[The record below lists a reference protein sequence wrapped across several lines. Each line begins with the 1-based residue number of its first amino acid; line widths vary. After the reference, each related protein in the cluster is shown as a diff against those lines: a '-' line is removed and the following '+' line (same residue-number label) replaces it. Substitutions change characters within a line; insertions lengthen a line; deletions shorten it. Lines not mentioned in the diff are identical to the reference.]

1 MNRLAL
7 KSLAAAGVLG
17 ALSVS
22 AFAAPKRLPSDG
34 ARTLHGAIVP
44 AVHRH
49 RAERKAALQW
59 AHSGVAPAL
68 TGANGEIL
76 YAYGESH
83 PEVLCAPLHL
93 CVIALLRHEK
103 IVNLSLGDSVRWLA
117 QPAEAGDRPVVV
129 LKPTAAGLT
138 TNLVVTT
145 SDGHLYYLDLVSR
158 SARFVPEI
166 GFYDPRA
173 LVATVHSAQAL
184 KAEQARRRAQTVVA
198 SLPRLRPAE
207 LDFAY
212 WWKGPRAERPVRV
225 FSARGHVYIQ
235 MPADIRYGNA
245 PAVFVVD
252 HGAEQLVNYRMVGA
266 YFVVDAL
273 FQKARLVLGTGDH
286 RRVVTI
292 HAGHRPLFSW

>member
-1 MNRLAL
+1 MNRVVVQ
-7 KSLAAAGVLG
+7 SLMVAGVLA
-17 ALSVS
+17 ALNVS
-22 AFAAPKRLPSDG
+22 ALADAERLPHVD
-34 ARTLHGAIVP
+34 ARAVTVP
-44 AVHRH
+44 AVHRR
-49 RAERKAALQW
+49 RAERTAARQW
-59 AHSGVAPAL
+59 ARTGVAPAL
-68 TGANGEIL
+68 TGMNGEIL

-83 PEVLCAPLHL
+83 PDVVCAPLHL
-93 CVIALLRHEK
+93 CVIALLPHEK

-117 QPAEAGDRPVVV
+117 QPAEAGNRPVIV

-138 TNLVVTT
+138 TNLVATT

-158 SARFVPEI
+158 STRFVPEI

-173 LVATVHSAQAL
+173 LVATLHRARAL
-184 KAEQARRRAQTVVA
+184 KARQARARARTVVA
-198 SLPRLRPAE
+198 SLPGVTPAA

-225 FSARGHVYIQ
+225 FSAQGHVYIQ
-235 MPADIRYGNA
+235 MPSGIRYGNA

-252 HGAEQLVNYRMVGA
+252 HGAEQLVNYRMEGA
-266 YFVVDAL
+266 YFVVDEL
-273 FQKARLVLGTGDH
+273 FHEARLVLGTGAH

>member
-1 MNRLAL
+1 MNRRVLQSLMVAGALA
-7 KSLAAAGVLG
+7 

-22 AFAAPKRLPSDG
+22 AFAELEHLPQVK
-34 ARTLHGAIVP
+34 AHAATVP

-49 RAERKAALQW
+49 RAERSAALQW
-59 AHSGVAPAL
+59 AHTGVAPAL
-68 TGANGEIL
+68 TGTNGEIL

-83 PEVLCAPLHL
+83 PEVVCAPLHL
-93 CVIALLRHEK
+93 CVIALLPHEK

-117 QPAEAGDRPVVV
+117 QPAEAGNRPVIV

-173 LVATVHSAQAL
+173 LVATLHRARALQAS
-184 KAEQARRRAQTVVA
+184 QARAHARTVVA
-198 SLPRLRPAE
+198 TLPRVTPAA

-212 WWKGPRAERPVRV
+212 WWKGPKAECPVRV
-225 FSARGHVYIQ
+225 FSAQGHVYIQ
-235 MPADIRYGNA
+235 MPAGIRDGNA

-252 HGAEQLVNYRMVGA
+252 HGAEQLVNYRMAGA
-266 YFVVDAL
+266 YFVVDEL
-273 FQKARLVLGTGDH
+273 FHEARLVLGTGTH